1 MKRYWVFAWS
11 NYYPN
16 GGLNDLYLCTDD
28 LDEAQKELARKTKN
42 HNNEVVDYKAGE
54 DTHEYGHIFDMQEM
68 KVLNELKDSLEFGV
82 FAKHEN
88 LSQ

>member
-28 LDEAQKELARKTKN
+28 LEEAQKELAKKTKSSN
-42 HNNEVVDYKAGE
+42 IDVDFNAGE

-68 KVLNELKDSLEFGV
+68 KVLNELENSLEFGV
-82 FAKHEN
+82 FAN
-88 LSQ
+88 QGTNQL